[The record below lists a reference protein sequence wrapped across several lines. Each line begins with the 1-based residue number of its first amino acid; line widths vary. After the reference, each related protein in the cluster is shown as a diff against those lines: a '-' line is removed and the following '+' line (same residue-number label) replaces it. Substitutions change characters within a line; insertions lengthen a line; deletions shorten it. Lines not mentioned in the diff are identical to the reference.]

1 MNQNNKNKN
10 ELKSKSDTVTVFN
23 SDNSVLRITEKYKEL
38 VKNSLIAFKNAIELG
53 EELQTVKDNLPHGQF
68 TKWIEKNT
76 PFISERTARRY
87 ITIYKKQNILR
98 EKLGDNLELKKA
110 YELLSKKPEKVIN
123 KIPEPEPSTLDLV
136 KEHRIIVARN
146 KSKLRKKKILPPPE
160 IRTEVKEALLS
171 DKEKEEIRIQKAN
184 DIIQKSISKL
194 EEIQS
199 DLHLLETANRTQ

>member
-1 MNQNNKNKN
+1 M
-10 ELKSKSDTVTVFN
+10 
-23 SDNSVLRITEKYKEL
+23 
-38 VKNSLIAFKNAIELG
+38 
-53 EELQTVKDNLPHGQF
+53 
-68 TKWIEKNT
+68 
-76 PFISERTARRY
+76 
-87 ITIYKKQNILR
+87 
-98 EKLGDNLELKKA
+98 
-110 YELLSKKPEKVIN
+110 
-123 KIPEPEPSTLDLV
+123 